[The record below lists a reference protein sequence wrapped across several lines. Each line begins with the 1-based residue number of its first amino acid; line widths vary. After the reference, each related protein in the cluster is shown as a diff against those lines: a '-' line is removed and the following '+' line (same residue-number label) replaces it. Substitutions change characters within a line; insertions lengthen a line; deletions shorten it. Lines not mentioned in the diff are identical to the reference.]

1 MSSEWKPVELQ
12 QYLNM
17 LRERWV
23 SALLTALLV
32 LSAVATATLL
42 QTPTYQSTNRMFVQT
57 QAGSNIADL
66 NSGVNFAG
74 QQITSYADLATSPLV
89 LDPVIEELSLDITA
103 LHLADDISTAVPP
116 DTLILEITASSDDPA
131 ESAAIA
137 NATAASLQNA
147 VSELETNGE
156 NSPVELTVI
165 SSAITP
171 TSPASPDIARNAA
184 LGVILALLA
193 GIGVAVARALVDNR
207 IRSSQDVET
216 SFDRSVI
223 ASIPAMRDTKHL
235 PLIAA
240 RAPHSRQ
247 AEAYRELRTNLQFTG
262 LKSDSKSVLVTSSLP
277 GEGKS
282 TSAINLA
289 HSLAQAGMRVLLIDA
304 DLRRPSIAKY
314 LGLEGNAGLTT
325 VLIGEAEISD
335 LAQPLEVQGLEVLAS
350 GPVPPNPSELLGT
363 PEMEQVL
370 QEAVAEYDYVVIDT
384 APLLAVT
391 DAAVLSQ
398 MAGGTLV
405 VAQSEQVR
413 KPQLSAA
420 LEKLDA
426 VEARVL
432 GVLLNRVPHR
442 VNDAYSY
449 KYSYEP
455 ERPSRATK
463 PHQNAVRKPPLPK
476 RDRRLKSKG
485 RRLAAVSSR
494 TQNTRSRRG
503 TGHSSA
509 TARSWPSASDSNGR
523 HQ

>member
-1 MSSEWKPVELQ
+1 MELQ

-23 SALLTALLV
+23 SALITALLV
-32 LSAVATATLL
+32 LGAVATATLL

-89 LDPVIEELSLDITA
+89 LDPVIEELSLNVTA
-103 LHLADDISTAVPP
+103 PQLADGISTAVPP
-116 DTLILEITASSDDPA
+116 DTLILEITASSEDPVEA
-131 ESAAIA
+131 AAIA

-165 SSAITP
+165 SSATTP
-171 TSPASPDIARNAA
+171 TSPATPDIARNAT
-184 LGVILALLA
+184 LGGILALLA
-193 GIGVAVARALVDNR
+193 GVGFAMARAMVDNR
-207 IRSSQDVET
+207 IRSSKDVET
-216 SFDRSVI
+216 SFNRPVI
-223 ASIPAMRDTKHL
+223 ASIPVAKNTNHL
-235 PLIAA
+235 PLIAT
-240 RAPHSRQ
+240 RDPHSRQ

-262 LKSDSKSVLVTSSLP
+262 LKSDSRSVLVTSSLP

-325 VLIGEAEISD
+325 VLIGEAEISE
-335 LAQPLEVQGLEVLAS
+335 LVQPLEVRGLEVLAS

-363 PEMEQVL
+363 PEMEQAL
-370 QEAVAEYDYVVIDT
+370 REAVAKYDYVVIDT

-420 LEKLDA
+420 IEKLDA
-426 VEARVL
+426 VEARIL

-442 VNDAYSY
+442 VGDTYSY

-455 ERPSRATK
+455 ETPNQSAK
-463 PHQNAVRKPPLPK
+463 PRRNAVRKPPLQK
-476 RDRRLKSKG
+476 NNRRLKSQG
-485 RRLAAVSSR
+485 RRLATAPSSKQSTR
-494 TQNTRSRRG
+494 TRRG
-503 TGHSSA
+503 TGHTSA
-509 TARSWPSASDSNGR
+509 TARSWPSASESNGW